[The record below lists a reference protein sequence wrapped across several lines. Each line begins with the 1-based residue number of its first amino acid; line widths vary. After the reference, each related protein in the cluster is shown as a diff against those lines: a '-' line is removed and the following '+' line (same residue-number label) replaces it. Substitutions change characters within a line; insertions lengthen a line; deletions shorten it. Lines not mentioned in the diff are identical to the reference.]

1 MQGKGSI
8 VQRKN
13 NSLMREQY
21 LMRIEKKF
29 SEAINTAKVID
40 MGQEELV
47 SIFEKML
54 EENQ

>member
-21 LMRIEKKF
+21 LMRIEEKF

-40 MGQEELV
+40 MAQEELV